1 MEVDETPDGVTVIN
15 DAYNANPES
24 MTAGLRSLAA
34 MGRGRRTWA
43 VLGEMRELGPT
54 SAAEHDAIGRLCVRL
69 NISRLIAV
77 GPGAKPIHMGAA
89 HEGSWGDESIA
100 VPTVDDAIDL
110 LRREVA
116 PGDVILVKAS
126 RAVGLE
132 RVAQAL
138 LGEAS

>member
-1 MEVDETPDGVTVIN
+1 
-15 DAYNANPES
+15 
-24 MTAGLRSLAA
+24 
-34 MGRGRRTWA
+34 
-43 VLGEMRELGPT
+43 MRELGPT

>member
-1 MEVDETPDGVTVIN
+1 
-15 DAYNANPES
+15 
-24 MTAGLRSLAA
+24 
-34 MGRGRRTWA
+34 
-43 VLGEMRELGPT
+43 
-54 SAAEHDAIGRLCVRL
+54 
-69 NISRLIAV
+69 V

-138 LGEAS
+138 LGEAT